1 MFIIKDYSKYK
12 LILSIKNA
20 IILKLK
26 LKIFMDLLQQTLE
39 LCKIYKIVP
48 NKLLGQNFLVDE
60 FVLDD
65 IISNVLEIK
74 KERGI
79 KKLNILEIGGGF
91 GVLTTRLI
99 DIADKVFL
107 IEKDEK
113 LFDGLKKIE
122 NNSNNKLKVFLGD
135 ALDLKNKKHN
145 NSLDVLSDDLKNF
158 FNEEEYFVVANI
170 PYSITSHIIRILL
183 EMDYAP
189 KEIVIMIQKEVA
201 QRISAK
207 SGDDTVLSISSKF
220 YSDPS
225 ILFFVSRDCFYPVPE
240 VDSAIIR
247 LSRKLNLPI
256 DNKNEIDIFFKF
268 VKAGFSN
275 KRKMLYHNLFSVYRK
290 DKSLVKD
297 ILNKSSLS
305 DKIRAQDLGLDDWL
319 RLWYNFK

>member
-1 MFIIKDYSKYK
+1 
-12 LILSIKNA
+12 
-20 IILKLK
+20 
-26 LKIFMDLLQQTLE
+26 MDLLQQTLE
-39 LCKIYKIVP
+39 LCKLYKIIP
-48 NKLLGQNFLVDE
+48 NKLLGQNFLIDD

-74 KERGI
+74 KEKKV

-91 GVLTTRLI
+91 GVLTTRLV

-113 LFDGLKKIE
+113 LFTGLKKIE
-122 NNSNNKLKVFLGD
+122 NNSNNKLKVVLDD
-135 ALDLKNKKHN
+135 ALNLKIKNRKLEIETENKKTLIEE
-145 NSLDVLSDDLKNF
+145 LDEF
-158 FNEEEYFVVANI
+158 FNGEEYFVVANI

-183 EMDYAP
+183 EMNYAP
-189 KEIVIMIQKEVA
+189 NEIVIMIQKEVA

-220 YSDPS
+220 YSNPS
-225 ILFFVSRDCFYPVPE
+225 ILFLVDRDCFYPAPE

-247 LSRKLNLPI
+247 LSRKDKSPI
-256 DNKNEIDIFFKF
+256 TNQEEINTFFKF

-290 DKSLVKD
+290 DKNLVKD
-297 ILNKSSLS
+297 VLNKSNLS

-319 RLWYNFK
+319 KLWYNFREIIK

>member
-1 MFIIKDYSKYK
+1 
-12 LILSIKNA
+12 
-20 IILKLK
+20 
-26 LKIFMDLLQQTLE
+26 MDLLQQTLE

-183 EMDYAP
+183 EMNYAP

>member
-1 MFIIKDYSKYK
+1 
-12 LILSIKNA
+12 
-20 IILKLK
+20 
-26 LKIFMDLLQQTLE
+26 MDLLQQTLE
-39 LCKIYKIVP
+39 LCKLYKIVP
-48 NKLLGQNFLVDE
+48 NKLLGQNFLIDD

-74 KERGI
+74 REKGV

-91 GVLTTRLI
+91 GVLTTRLV

-113 LFDGLKKIE
+113 LFTGLKKIE
-122 NNSNNKLKVFLGD
+122 NNSNNKLKVVLDD
-135 ALDLKNKKHN
+135 ALNIKIQKPKTENQN
-145 NSLDVLSDDLKNF
+145 NDSVLLIEQIKEF
-158 FNEEEYFVVANI
+158 FNGEDYFVVANI

-183 EMDYAP
+183 EVDYTP
-189 KEIVIMIQKEVA
+189 NEVVIMIQKEVA

-207 SGDDTVLSISSKF
+207 SGDDTILSISSKF

-225 ILFFVSRDCFYPVPE
+225 ILFLVDRECFYPAPE

-247 LSRKLNLPI
+247 LSRKSSLPI
-256 DNKNEIDIFFKF
+256 VDKNEINVFFKF

-290 DKSLVKD
+290 DKNLVKD
-297 ILNKSSLS
+297 VLIKSNLS

-319 RLWYNFK
+319 KLWYNFREIIK

>member
-1 MFIIKDYSKYK
+1 
-12 LILSIKNA
+12 
-20 IILKLK
+20 
-26 LKIFMDLLQQTLE
+26 MDLLQQTLE